1 MDSPSEYR
9 WPCSQCGSELRY
21 SPGQRELTCDH
32 CGHRQ
37 ELPEVGRELRDVA
50 LKEHPLARG
59 LAKDLPPEAIET
71 VRSSRCPNC
80 GALIEFSGATHA
92 TECPFCATPVVTD
105 TDESRKIKPQALIPF
120 AVDERTARAALVK
133 WLGRLWFAPNGLL
146 AYTRR
151 GRAMAGTYVPHWT
164 FDAATRSSYRGER
177 GDVYYVT
184 REVTING
191 KRQTRQERRV
201 RWTPAAGAVARDFDD
216 VLVNGS
222 TSVPRRLVNAM
233 KSWQLGALVP
243 YGPDYLAGFSSE
255 GYTVGLAE
263 ANEAAKKLMAEVI
276 DRDVRADIGGDTQRV
291 HSIDTRYSGETF
303 KHVLLPLW
311 LAAYKYSGK
320 SYRFVVNGQTGEVQ
334 GERPWS
340 LWKITF
346 AVIGAIIVIAVAAW
360 LWQENGGGF

>member
-1 MDSPSEYR
+1 MEAPKEYR
-9 WPCSQCGSELRY
+9 WPCSQCGAELRY
-21 SPGQRELTCDH
+21 APGQRELVCEH

-37 ELPEVGRELRDVA
+37 ELPGVGRDLRNIA

-59 LAKDLPPEAIET
+59 LAKDLPAEAIET
-71 VRSSRCPNC
+71 VRASRCPNC

-92 TECPFCATPVVTD
+92 TECPFCSTPVVTD
-105 TDESRKIKPQALIPF
+105 SDETRKIKPQALIPF
-120 AVDERTARAALVK
+120 KLDERAARQALTD

-164 FDAATRSSYRGER
+164 FDAATQSLYRGER
-177 GDVYYVT
+177 GTVYYVT
-184 REVTING
+184 VEVMVNG
-191 KRQTRQERRV
+191 KRQTRQQPRI
-201 RWTPAAGAVARDFDD
+201 RWTPVSGHVSRDFDD

-233 KSWQLGALVP
+233 KSWDLGALVP
-243 YGPDYLAGFSSE
+243 YGPDYLAGFTAE

-263 ANEAAKKLMAEVI
+263 ANEAARKLMAEVI
-276 DRDVRADIGGDTQRV
+276 ERDVRADIGGDQQRV
-291 HSIDTRYSGETF
+291 HGIDTSYSGETF

-311 LAAYKYSGK
+311 LAAYKYAGK

-340 LWKITF
+340 IWKIAF
-346 AVIGAIIVIAVAAW
+346 AAAGALVVIGAAAW
-360 LWQENGGGF
+360 LWQKNGGGF

>member
-1 MDSPSEYR
+1 MDTPAEYR
-9 WPCSQCGSELRY
+9 WPCSQCGAELRY
-21 SPGQRELTCDH
+21 SPGQSELVCDH

-37 ELPEVGRELRDVA
+37 ELPEVGRSLRNVA
-50 LKEHPLARG
+50 LQEHPLARG
-59 LAKDLPPEAIET
+59 LARDLPAEAIET
-71 VRSSRCPNC
+71 VRASRCPNC
-80 GALIEFSGATHA
+80 GALIEFAGATHA
-92 TECPFCATPVVTD
+92 TECPFCATPIVTD
-105 TDESRKIKPQALIPF
+105 SDESRKIKPQALIPF
-120 AVDERTARAALVK
+120 AVDERTAREALVK

-151 GRAMAGTYVPHWT
+151 GRAMTGTYVPHWT
-164 FDAATRSSYRGER
+164 FDAATRSDYRGER

-184 REVTING
+184 VTVTVNG
-191 KRQTRQERRV
+191 KRQTRQQPRI
-201 RWTPAAGAVARDFDD
+201 RWSPASGQVGRDFDD

-233 KSWQLGALVP
+233 TSWQLDALVP
-243 YGPDYLAGFSSE
+243 YGPDYLAGFTAE

-263 ANEAAKKLMAEVI
+263 ADEAAKKLMAEVI
-276 DRDVRADIGGDTQRV
+276 ERDVRTDIGGDQQRI
-291 HSIDTRYSGETF
+291 HAIDTRYSGETF

-311 LAAYKYSGK
+311 LAAYRYGGK

-340 LWKITF
+340 VWKIAL
-346 AVIGAIIVIAVAAW
+346 AVAGALIVAGAAAW